1 MSYFLHLGLGQ
12 LYRYNKSLNSR
23 WRLLCL
29 IIKVGFISWPHFL
42 NLWQFSYNHLDG
54 PIVQQ
59 EDAERIPTENPMD
72 GQGNQVL
79 DGEADQHLLQSNV
92 GGVSLGSHVPLPVM
106 IAVQNGNGRNDMIN
120 PSMSNMMPQTLRYT
134 NFPPNIIPQY
144 SYANNSTLT
153 YNGDLSNGAGSI
165 SLAPVTPSINVN
177 QVYFYHF
184 VNV

>member
-1 MSYFLHLGLGQ
+1 
-12 LYRYNKSLNSR
+12 
-23 WRLLCL
+23 
-29 IIKVGFISWPHFL
+29 
-42 NLWQFSYNHLDG
+42 
-54 PIVQQ
+54 
-59 EDAERIPTENPMD
+59 MD

-134 NFPPNIIPQY
+134 NFPHNIIQQY
-144 SYANNSTLT
+144 PYANNSTLT

-184 VNV
+184 VNVQSSSVPLTGSIPQFNNSDIRIQSIEDPVENTCF